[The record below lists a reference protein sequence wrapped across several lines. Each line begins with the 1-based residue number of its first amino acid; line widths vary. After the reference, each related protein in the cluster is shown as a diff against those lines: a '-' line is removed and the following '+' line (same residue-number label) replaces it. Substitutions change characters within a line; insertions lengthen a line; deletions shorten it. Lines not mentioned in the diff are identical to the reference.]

1 MLKNERQAAL
11 LDLCVENGSVSVRQV
26 VSALGVSEMTVR
38 RDFDELAGTGKV
50 ARVHG
55 GIRSI
60 SHASAPAYSERS
72 YSDKLA
78 LHVPQKSAIGQAA
91 AHLIEE
97 HDTIFIGS
105 GSTCNAIAASLPST
119 TLRVVTNSLLVF
131 NTLAPQ
137 ENVELCMVSGCHRQ
151 RSASIVGPIAEEMV
165 ATLGI
170 DKCFIGANGVMGS
183 VASTSNIEEARLQSL
198 AYSRSA
204 ARYLV
209 ADSSK
214 LGQMDFY
221 NFYNLDRLDALI
233 TDDAAT
239 PEQLA
244 AIREHTHVILAR

>member
-11 LDLCVENGSVSVRQV
+11 LDLCSENGSVSVRQV
-26 VSALGVSEMTVR
+26 VSALGVSEMTAR
-38 RDFDELAGTGKV
+38 RDFDDLARAGKV

-60 SHASAPAYSERS
+60 SHAATPAYSERS

-78 LHVPQKSAIGQAA
+78 LHVPQKRAIGQTSAS
-91 AHLIEE
+91 LIEE
-97 HDTIFIGS
+97 HDTVFIGS
-105 GSTCNAIAASLPST
+105 GSTCNAIAASLPPV

-131 NTLAPQ
+131 NTLAPV

-165 ATLGI
+165 STLGI

-183 VASTSNIEEARLQSL
+183 VASTSNIDEGRLQAF

-209 ADSSK
+209 VDSSK

-221 NFYNLDRLDALI
+221 NFYNLDRLDALV
-233 TDDAAT
+233 TDDGAQ
-239 PEQLA
+239 PEQLES
-244 AIREHTHVILAR
+244 IREHTHVIIAR

>member
-1 MLKNERQAAL
+1 M
-11 LDLCVENGSVSVRQV
+11 
-26 VSALGVSEMTVR
+26 
-38 RDFDELAGTGKV
+38 
-50 ARVHG
+50 
-55 GIRSI
+55 
-60 SHASAPAYSERS
+60 
-72 YSDKLA
+72 
-78 LHVPQKSAIGQAA
+78 
-91 AHLIEE
+91 
-97 HDTIFIGS
+97 
-105 GSTCNAIAASLPST
+105 
-119 TLRVVTNSLLVF
+119 VTNSLLVF

-137 ENVELCMVSGCHRQ
+137 DNVELCMVSGCHRQ
-151 RSASIVGPIAEEMV
+151 RSASIVRPIAEEMI

-183 VASTSNIEEARLQSL
+183 VASTSNIEEGRLQSL

>member
-55 GIRSI
+55 GIRS
-60 SHASAPAYSERS
+60 

-78 LHVPQKSAIGQAA
+78 LHVPQKRAIGQAA

-137 ENVELCMVSGCHRQ
+137 DNVELCMVSGCHRQ
-151 RSASIVGPIAEEMV
+151 RSASIVGPIAEEMI

-183 VASTSNIEEARLQSL
+183 VASTSNIEEGRLQSL